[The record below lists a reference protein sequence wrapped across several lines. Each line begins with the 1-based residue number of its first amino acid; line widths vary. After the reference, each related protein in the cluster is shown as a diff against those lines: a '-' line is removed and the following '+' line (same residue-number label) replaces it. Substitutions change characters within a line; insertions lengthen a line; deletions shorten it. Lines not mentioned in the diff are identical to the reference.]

1 MNKSLLTIFFLV
13 FTQVAFSQSKQDYH
27 WFLGIDQG
35 LEPGVNAYKIDF
47 NDNPPT
53 FKNSDNGLGIGGQ
66 ATSISSKNGDLLFSS
81 NGCAVL
87 NKNAEVMPHGDTLN
101 YDEWYELAW
110 DGSCIYGY
118 PGFQDILILYDPA
131 NDDGYHIIHK
141 ANIFNGFG
149 TKTTKELR
157 HSYVDMSLND
167 NLGDVVYYDRSL
179 VGQDRVL
186 SSYLTAINHT
196 NGRDWWIMQGLVNDS
211 SYITFLLDEIGLS
224 VQGVQNSHQYFNT
237 NRSSASGVA
246 RFSPDGTKYAVY
258 NWYDQLHVYDFDRS
272 SGQLSN
278 HQKIEV
284 FAPDE
289 IDTEEIRFSSLEWS
303 SNSRFI
309 YTASL
314 LELHQI
320 DMWEENPQNGIR
332 LIDTY
337 NGTLDPFTTTFF
349 MLSLAPDCKIYL
361 APKNGT
367 NSYHIIKNPNELGT
381 ACNFVQNG
389 IKLPRPSGI
398 GSFLNFPRF
407 RVDEEEKCDPTL
419 TSVFGDAVYYR
430 RDLNVYP
437 SPSDGRYTI
446 EVPDGFR
453 SGTLSVLN
461 LDGQVV
467 ESKVVSGGTLSVSID
482 ITRYPSGYY
491 HVELYSEENEDRV
504 FWSRQVVK
512 E

>member
-1 MNKSLLTIFFLV
+1 MKYLLILLCLGICSS
-13 FTQVAFSQSKQDYH
+13 ADSQNKQDYH

-47 NDNPPT
+47 NDDLPS
-53 FKNSDNGLGIGGQ
+53 FKNSDNGLGIDGQ
-66 ATSISSKNGDLLFSS
+66 ATSISSENGGLLFFS

-118 PGFQDILILYDPA
+118 PGFQDMLILNDPA
-131 NDDGYHIIHK
+131 KDDGYHIIHK

-149 TKTTKELR
+149 TKTTRELR
-157 HSYVDMSLND
+157 QSYVDMSLD
-167 NLGDVVYYDRSL
+167 SGLGDVVFFDSIVYELDT
-179 VGQDRVL
+179 VL
-186 SSYLTAINHT
+186 YSYLTAINHD
-196 NGRDWWIMQGLVNDS
+196 NGRDWWIIQGLVNDS
-211 SYITFLLDEIGLS
+211 TYLTFLLDESGIHLHS
-224 VQGVQNSHQYFNT
+224 EQNSHQYFN
-237 NRSSASGVA
+237 NSRSSASGVA

-272 SGQLSN
+272 TGQLSN

-284 FAPDE
+284 FDPEE
-289 IDTEEIRFSSLEWS
+289 IDIEEIRFCSLEWS

-309 YTASL
+309 YTASQI
-314 LELHQI
+314 ELHQI
-320 DMWEENPQNGIR
+320 DMWEENLQNGVR

-349 MLSLAPDCKIYL
+349 LLSLAPDCKIYL
-361 APKNGT
+361 APRNGT
-367 NSYHIIKNPNELGT
+367 NSYHVIKEPNELGT

-398 GSFLNFPRF
+398 GSFPNFPRF

-419 TSVFGDAVYYR
+419 TSVFGNAVYYR
-430 RDLNVYP
+430 RDLSVYP

-446 EVPDGFR
+446 KVPHDFL

-467 ESKVVSGGTLSVSID
+467 ESKEITHGTLSVTID

-491 HVELYSEENEDRV
+491 HVELYPEENAERV
-504 FWSRQVVK
+504 FWGRQVVK